1 MSIFKYKQF
10 LESKKYEFGCVMVDY
25 NFTNWSDILKSIDK
39 DDIYEE
45 EGKNYGLQYRPHLTL
60 LFGLHDT
67 VTDQEIQ
74 NCFKGFSVDDF
85 KVEISGVSIFEN
97 PQFDVVKLGIVNNSK
112 LQEINSKL
120 SELPN
125 SNKFLEYKPHITI
138 GYLKSGTGHKYVNP
152 KYTYRITSIT
162 KIAYTRPDGT
172 ELIINL

>member
-74 NCFKGFSVDDF
+74 NCFKGFSTDDF

-97 PQFDVVKLGIVNNSK
+97 PEFDVVKLGIVNNSK

-120 SELPN
+120 SELPI

>member
-10 LESKKYEFGCVMVDY
+10 LESKKYEYGCVLVDY
-25 NFTNWSDILKSIDK
+25 NFTNWSEILKSIDK
-39 DDIYEE
+39 NDTYEK
-45 EGKNYGLQYRPHLTL
+45 EGKNYGLQDRPHLTL
-60 LFGLHDT
+60 LYGLHDT

-74 NCFKGFSVDDF
+74 NCFKGFYEDDF

-97 PQFDVVKLGIVNNSK
+97 PEFDVVKLGIVDNPK
-112 LQEINSKL
+112 LQEIYSKL

-125 SNKFLEYKPHITI
+125 SNKFPEYKPHITI
-138 GYLKSGTGHKYVNP
+138 GFLKPGTGHKYVNP
-152 KYTYRITSIT
+152 KYTYKITSIK